1 MPAIHPATQLRAPD
15 PRTAATRR
23 RIIDT
28 SLRLFAEH
36 GFRGVSVRDIS
47 AAAQVNVAAV
57 NYHFGGKQGLYR
69 TIFET
74 VLDDDEARFAEQ
86 LAKVARL
93 LEQTAVDRTLL
104 RAAVEI
110 LAGGMVRRISTY
122 ENFRWFS
129 VLLARELAFP
139 GELFELLY
147 RRRAAPLLDLLARV
161 VGAAQGLAPAA
172 ESVRLTANV
181 LYGQV
186 GHLVFSRPILWRQ
199 VDWEDYTPARLDLL
213 TRTVIDLINRA
224 IGLEPQDHPRADP
237 GAVR

>member
-1 MPAIHPATQLRAPD
+1 MPEIHPPTQLRAPD

-93 LEQTAVDRTLL
+93 LGHPAVDRTQLP
-104 RAAVEI
+104 AAVEI

-161 VGAAQGLAPAA
+161 VGVAQGLAPEA

-224 IGLEPQDHPRADP
+224 IGLDPQDHPRADP
-237 GAVR
+237 GAVV